1 MLKANKRLVSGLR
14 QSFNTMKTYYNG
26 QRSRR
31 QEGTPPGN
39 QGERKS
45 INDIRSEN
53 NKLNILQ
60 RMARNA
66 KKNGT
71 EDEFTEEIGETPDA
85 ILKKKPQEIPGTREN
100 LVPRDEIRK
109 LGIKPKDEE
118 A

>member
-1 MLKANKRLVSGLR
+1 MLKAKRRLASDTVE
-14 QSFNTMKTYYNG
+14 SFNIMKTYYNG

-31 QEGTPPGN
+31 QEGTPPGT

-45 INDIRSEN
+45 ANDIKAEN
-53 NKLNILQ
+53 NKLDILQ

-66 KKNGT
+66 KENGT
-71 EDEFTEEIGETPDA
+71 EDEFTEEIGETPDS
-85 ILKKKPQEIPGTREN
+85 ILKKKRQKVPGTQENKMPRE
-100 LVPRDEIRK
+100 EIRK